1 MDRTRSLSNDRSSG
15 MGTVFVTTT
24 CSMGASS
31 SICRA
36 LPLKMPWVA
45 PTKIGP
51 APWAASAC
59 APLATVPAG
68 VDHVVH
74 DDARPAL
81 DLTDDRHLL
90 DLVRLLARAALV
102 EERQVRVQVLAELLG
117 GLDAT
122 GVGRHDDQILAVQAQ
137 VVA

>member
-1 MDRTRSLSNDRSSG
+1 

-31 SICRA
+31 SDCCA

-59 APLATVPAG
+59 APLATVPA
-68 VDHVVH
+68 VSIMSSTMH
-74 DDARPAL
+74 ARPAL

-102 EERQVRVQVLAELLG
+102 EERQVRVQVLAQLLG

-122 GVGRHDDQILAVQAQ
+122 GVGRHYDEVVAVQAQ
-137 VVA
+137 IVLQVVREDRAAP